1 MRIRV
6 LFIFT
11 QINPYQ
17 HRGKE
22 NCLKIHQWKRSGKKI
37 NLVPEAGDILER
49 EEIVLESEKRLKTSC
64 VYNAMNAKNYF
75 IAFHKVAPAG
85 VILHKGHPG

>member
-11 QINPYQ
+11 QINRYQ
-17 HRGKE
+17 RRGKE

-37 NLVPEAGDILER
+37 NVVPEAGDILER
-49 EEIVLESEKRLKTSC
+49 EEIVLESEKRLKIPC

-75 IAFHKVAPAG
+75 IAFH
-85 VILHKGHPG
+85 